1 MTKRETN
8 PERFEAR
15 QAGNASRFTIV
26 YPYANLGFPSR
37 MANMIQ
43 TLNTCDALA
52 RTGRA
57 HVHLILRNASGWG
70 QEKIREYYGLDDN
83 CEFEIHSIPLG
94 HSQRKIAGKID
105 NLLYRALLVRAV
117 RRIARSSDNVVIFA
131 RDASVLSLLS
141 FVPGVGESVRFAY
154 EAHNSIRVS
163 LDHSHKWFGE
173 SKPVN
178 SLKIRLYCSLE
189 RRAVERASVV
199 FALTQRLSEVLAEMY
214 PRISEKIFVLP
225 DSARKISIEPSLPSN
240 SGLARVGYVGQ
251 LFPSRGVDTLVRAM
265 KRLDG
270 SVRLLVVGGSDDRK
284 DLERLSGV
292 ASAVGVQDRITFT
305 GFVEPSRIGS
315 FLSKPDVLVM
325 PLVDDEVT
333 RNFASS
339 MKQFEYMAARKPI
352 VATDLLS
359 TREILRHNENAI
371 LVKPDCPDSLAE
383 GISLVL
389 KDKELARRIS
399 ETAYREVNEKYTF
412 SKRAEKIIT
421 ALEGLCL

>member
-52 RTGRA
+52 RTVRA

-199 FALTQRLSEVLAEMY
+199 FALTQS
-214 PRISEKIFVLP
+214 
-225 DSARKISIEPSLPSN
+225 SN
-240 SGLARVGYVGQ
+240 NGHALVGYVGQ

-315 FLSKPDVLVM
+315 FLSKPDVMVM

-389 KDKELARRIS
+389 KGKEWARRIS